1 MNMQRR
7 NFLRLAAALP
17 LTTLLQGCG
26 SGWNLGFGPVRGGGN
41 GGGTAPLLTL
51 GRMAATVDH
60 GTLTGTLPAY
70 GELHLAT
77 AFGSEK
83 VAAGGET
90 GVQLIQAE
98 TTLGFVTEASGAI
111 LYYGWLSGTQ
121 TVLSAATTAE
131 VLLYYALAGYLLPTE
146 IQERVR
152 GILATSDSVRLRLG
166 PAVASFLATAPKR
179 LSGDT
184 TSLMSLVATEAES
197 LLPTLSA
204 ATRGVIVQTPG
215 LRSGIEV
222 AQSKEPNSV
231 FAQNKYLRRAMLV
244 VNQIGYT
251 DSKNVPIDQLV
262 SPRVPLQL
270 SLSEIPVPK
279 SYDSFANTISGWV
292 EAYYSNKTFDDG
304 SIDAGFFSSA
314 SDVVG
319 LKVNPEGALKTKYRA
334 YILMPG
340 SVPGNEALL
349 AELLPAQREYVEG
362 VNLKNLYLRL
372 FLEDLLAPFVLSFV
386 AGKLAGDKELIK
398 GLTEELLK
406 AVREVLPGQ
415 MELVAAGRRKPLDVF
430 LVLVKAMTI
439 DPATGATSG
448 SFQKIVGTTMQFLF
462 KQLSGN
468 GPEIFAKNVTEGI
481 NINGTVIPGLGRLVA
496 ILEAADKVLDY
507 ANRNRLFVDSTISK
521 KIESWDME
529 VDNFKLDLTP
539 AESVVVQGDG
549 VVELKANL
557 RDAKPGEGQF
567 FSFKWSCNSGRL
579 TDGLQGNGKRI
590 EASTAGTVSYH
601 AEGPVGETDTVT
613 VEVALKGPGSKDS
626 QVLGSAEAKVNV
638 VGLTVT
644 PATTTL
650 KNQETVALTGNL
662 AGLRPLKTGETLQY
676 RWLTTKNAGEIL
688 GSPDGGLSVPV
699 EGTTNV
705 TYRADVGKEGTDT
718 ITFEVA
724 LAGTTIRLK
733 RTASVVVG
741 KPQDKVLPVIQGVF
755 FDATGSTATVGRVIK
770 CSTFKIDPAAQSY
783 SVSIASGATVT
794 WRIQAK
800 DVAATASGVDTTR
813 FGIDKTWESGFTFP
827 GMTKD
832 YQTFYRLDDTIVAL
846 GPTQNWGPNVFL
858 KTRQQAIDSLNA
870 GNAPFEISKAVAHY

>member
-1 MNMQRR
+1 MQRR
-7 NFLRLAAALP
+7 RFLQLALAAPVTALAS
-17 LTTLLQGCG
+17 GCG
-26 SGWNLGFGPVRGGGN
+26 GGWNLGFGPIRGGG
-41 GGGTAPLLTL
+41 GGTTGSLTL

-60 GTLTGTLPAY
+60 GSLIGTLPTYTA
-70 GELHLAT
+70 LQVAT
-77 AFGSEK
+77 AFGSESP
-83 VAAGGET
+83 AASGAAS
-90 GVQLIQAE
+90 VQVIQAE

-121 TVLSAATTAE
+121 TALSAASTAE
-131 VLLYYALAGYLLPTE
+131 VLLYYALAGYLLPAE

-152 GILATSDSVRLRLG
+152 AIIAASDSVRLRIG
-166 PAVASFLATAPKR
+166 PAVASFLAANPKR

-184 TSLMSLVATEAES
+184 TSLLGLVATEAES
-197 LLPTLSA
+197 LLPAVSA
-204 ATRGVIVQTPG
+204 ATRGVIIQTPG
-215 LRSGIEV
+215 LRSGVEV
-222 AQSKEPNSV
+222 AQSKEPNAV

-262 SPRVPLQL
+262 APRVPLQL

-279 SYDSFANTISGWV
+279 SYDSFANTISGWI

-319 LKVNPEGALKTKYRA
+319 LKVNPDGALRTKYRA
-334 YILMPG
+334 YVLMPG
-340 SVPGNEALL
+340 SVPGNEEHL

-372 FLEDLLAPFVLSFV
+372 FFEDLLAPFVLSFV

-415 MELVAAGRRKPLDVF
+415 LELVAGGRRKPLDVF
-430 LVLVKAMTI
+430 IVLVKSMTI

-462 KQLSGN
+462 KQLTGN
-468 GPEIFAKNVTEGI
+468 GPELFAKNVTEGI
-481 NINGTVIPGLGRLVA
+481 NINGTIVPGVGRLVA
-496 ILEAADKVLDY
+496 MLEATDKLLDSV
-507 ANRNRLFVDSTISK
+507 NRSRLFVDSTISK
-521 KIESWDME
+521 KLEFWDIE
-529 VDNFKLDLTP
+529 VDNFKVELTP

-549 VVELKANL
+549 VVELKVNL
-557 RDAKPGEGQF
+557 RDAKAGEGQF
-567 FSFKWSCNSGRL
+567 FSYTWSCSSGRL

-590 EASTAGTVSYH
+590 EASTAASVSYH
-601 AEGPVGETDTVT
+601 AEGAVGETDTVT
-613 VEVALKGPGSKDS
+613 VQVTLRGPGSKDS
-626 QVLGSAEAKVNV
+626 LVLGTAEAKVNV

-662 AGLRPLKTGETLQY
+662 AGLRPLKAGETLEY
-676 RWLTTKNAGEIL
+676 RWLTTRNAGELL

-699 EGTTNV
+699 EGTTRV
-705 TYRADVGKEGTDT
+705 TYRADVAKEGTDT
-718 ITFEVA
+718 VTFEVA
-724 LAGTTIRLK
+724 LAGTSIRLK
-733 RTASVVVG
+733 RTASVAVG

-755 FDATGSTATVGRVIK
+755 FDATGSTATAGLVVK
-770 CSTFKIDPAAQSY
+770 CATFKIDPAAQSY
-783 SVSIASGATVT
+783 SVSIASGATTT

-800 DVAATASGVDTTR
+800 DVAATASGVDTTT

-827 GMTKD
+827 GMTKN
-832 YQTFYRLDDTIVAL
+832 YQIFYRLEDTIVAM
-846 GPTQNWGPNVFL
+846 GPTQHWGPNLFF
-858 KTRQQAIDSLNA
+858 KTRQQAVDSLNA
-870 GNAPFEISKAVAHY
+870 SNASFEISKAVAHY